1 MHNDNFKINPQMY
14 PILSRFSEEKG
25 LGNVIDVDNRE
36 PQVNELRAAM
46 ARPIISNAMLLG
58 EAGTGKTA
66 IVEYFAHRYLKDNE
80 HMLELDVVSMAQNG
94 RDQFNAYLKRAID
107 EVILLQSRSDV
118 ILYIFIDEFHVVASN
133 GGTDAIKPI
142 LARSG
147 ILGVH
152 LIVATT
158 DDEYFEYI
166 KPNPALDQRLQ
177 PIKLDEPSDKDVLPI
192 LRNTVKHYSPEMT
205 KFFTDAVLKKIIS
218 YGKYQPD
225 MFQPRKSIL
234 FIDALVGDWNAL
246 GIKPSMKH
254 LNERLKSATGV
265 LADWRTDV
273 DKVVKGLSKRVKG
286 QDAAIDIMKN
296 SLNVSV
302 AGIQD
307 PTKPMG
313 SYLFAGTTG
322 TGKTELVKA
331 LAEQIFGSEKALQR
345 FDMSEYQ
352 TQDSVEIF
360 QERVTTSLTKK
371 PYTILLFDELEKAHP
386 GVRNLLLQLLDD
398 GRMSNKYGRQV
409 SGLNAYIIMTTNLGA
424 NVLADVANKDADVRE
439 YQALLFSELAVTLSP
454 EFLGRL
460 SAIVPFQPLDNKVL
474 TEIALLRLNELS
486 HRIYA
491 KFGVSL
497 ILDKTKYTLPNGFTK
512 TKFNVNKV
520 LAYLVADRVKK
531 DANNGG
537 GRAIARRIDS
547 EVASAVATALNKAS
561 IDGVKYDSFVL
572 SVEGKMVLDDR
583 YDAQGTAYIKVT
595 PKLSQQ

>member
-1 MHNDNFKINPQMY
+1 MATHELKIDGKQY
-14 PILSRFSEEKG
+14 PILNRFSSEMG
-25 LGNVIDVDNRE
+25 LGKVIDINNRDDK
-36 PQVNELRAAM
+36 VNELRAAM
-46 ARPIISNAMLLG
+46 ARPVISNAMLLA

-66 IVEYFAHRYLKDNE
+66 IVEYFAKNYTQDNE
-80 HMLELDVVSMAQNG
+80 HVIELDAVAMAQNG
-94 RDQFNAYLKRAID
+94 RDQFNAYLKRAMD
-107 EVILLQSRSDV
+107 EVIDLQSRHNVVVD
-118 ILYIFIDEFHVVASN
+118 IFIDEFHVVALN
-133 GGTDAIKPI
+133 GGTDAIKPV

-177 PIKLDEPSDKDVLPI
+177 PIKLDEPSDEDMLPI
-192 LRNTVKHYSPEMT
+192 LRSTVSFYGPEMED
-205 KFFTDAVLKKIIS
+205 FFTDKILRKIIE

-234 FIDALVGDWNAL
+234 FIDALIGDWRAL
-246 GIKPSMKH
+246 GIKPTMYH
-254 LNERLKSATGV
+254 LNERLKSATGIS
-265 LADWRTDV
+265 ADWRTDV
-273 DKVVKGLSKRVKG
+273 DRVIQGLGERVKG
-286 QDAAIDIMKN
+286 QDAAIDIMKD

-331 LAEQIFGSEKALQR
+331 LSEQIFGSERALQR

-352 TQDSVEIF
+352 TQDSVAIF
-360 QERVTTSLTKK
+360 QERVTSALTKR
-371 PYTILLFDELEKAHP
+371 PYTILLFDELEKAHA

-398 GRMSNKYGRQV
+398 GRMSNKYGRQI
-409 SGLNAYIIMTTNLGA
+409 SGLNAYVIMTTNLGA

-460 SAIVPFQPLDNKVL
+460 SAIVPFQPLSNKIL
-474 TEIALLRLNELS
+474 AEIANLRIRELNR
-486 HRIYA
+486 RIKA
-491 KFGVSL
+491 KYGVGIRL
-497 ILDKTKYTLPNGFTK
+497 APEKYEIPDGFRQKTFSI
-512 TKFNVNKV
+512 NKV
-520 LAYLVADRVKK
+520 LAYLVTDHVKK

-537 GRAIARRIDS
+537 GRAIARRIES
-547 EVASAVATALNKAS
+547 ELASVVASEINKV
-561 IDGVKYDSFVL
+561 DNVREKYDYFKI
-572 SVEGKMVLDDR
+572 SVSGKMVLDDV
-583 YDAQGTAYIKVT
+583 YDANGSAHITVT
-595 PKLSQQ
+595 PHLR